1 MPMKVNAPTT
11 EAESYPTEKEFEQLF
26 YRITEAQAL
35 VNSAYEARY
44 TLGKDE
50 QFYREANARYDRAR
64 NTLEVAYH
72 QLVMAQFHLLFRK
85 IGQLEARLT
94 KIADSAYGH
103 PI

>member
-1 MPMKVNAPTT
+1 MPTKINTSAT
-11 EAESYPTEKEFEQLF
+11 EPEPYPTASDFERLF
-26 YRITEAQAL
+26 NRITQAQTL
-35 VNSAYEARY
+35 VDSAHEARY
-44 TLGKDE
+44 TLGKNE
-50 QFYREANARYDRAR
+50 QFYREANARYDQAH

-94 KIADSAYGH
+94 KIADSACGH